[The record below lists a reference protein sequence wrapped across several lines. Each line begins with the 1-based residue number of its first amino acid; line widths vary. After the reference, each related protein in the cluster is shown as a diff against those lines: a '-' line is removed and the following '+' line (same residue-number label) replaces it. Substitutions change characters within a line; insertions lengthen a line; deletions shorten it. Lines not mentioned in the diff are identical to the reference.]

1 MQRTRH
7 KSPCRLPIQAAPPN
21 RLLLG
26 LDQGVPPTAGN
37 GPFVPFSQNSQ
48 LCEFLSSAGGRKLD
62 LGETPSNQV
71 KVLQAEL
78 KSAKERLAAAEAR
91 LFAEQSAKEHA
102 VEAAKFQIRSE
113 MQGKIEEAYD
123 KGYDRCKNAI
133 TDSMKMMQ
141 DFKSAS

>member
-1 MQRTRH
+1 MG
-7 KSPCRLPIQAAPPN
+7 CLPPLQTVEPLS
-21 RLLLG
+21 R
-26 LDQGVPPTAGN
+26 
-37 GPFVPFSQNSQ
+37 NSQ
-48 LCEFLSSAGGRKLD
+48 WCEFCIPSSAGGRKLD

-78 KSAKERLAAAEAR
+78 KSAKQRLAAAEAR

-102 VEAAKFQIRSE
+102 VETAKFQIRSE

-141 DFKSAS
+141 DFKSAA

>member
-1 MQRTRH
+1 M
-7 KSPCRLPIQAAPPN
+7 
-21 RLLLG
+21 
-26 LDQGVPPTAGN
+26 
-37 GPFVPFSQNSQ
+37 
-48 LCEFLSSAGGRKLD
+48 
-62 LGETPSNQV
+62 
-71 KVLQAEL
+71 LQAEL

-91 LFAEQSAKEHA
+91 LLAEQAGKEHA

-113 MQGKIEEAYD
+113 MQGKIEETYD

>member
-1 MQRTRH
+1 MAHQ
-7 KSPCRLPIQAAPPN
+7 
-21 RLLLG
+21 G
-26 LDQGVPPTAGN
+26 LRNYAKRFCPV
-37 GPFVPFSQNSQ
+37 
-48 LCEFLSSAGGRKLD
+48 FLMVHHD
-62 LGETPSNQV
+62 CSNQV

-141 DFKSAS
+141 DFKALCLTSPASAQLAHSACELHLNYI

>member
-1 MQRTRH
+1 M
-7 KSPCRLPIQAAPPN
+7 
-21 RLLLG
+21 
-26 LDQGVPPTAGN
+26 
-37 GPFVPFSQNSQ
+37 
-48 LCEFLSSAGGRKLD
+48 
-62 LGETPSNQV
+62 
-71 KVLQAEL
+71 LQAEL

-91 LFAEQSAKEHA
+91 LLAEQAGKEHA
-102 VEAAKFQIRSE
+102 VEAAKFQIRTE

>member
-1 MQRTRH
+1 M
-7 KSPCRLPIQAAPPN
+7 
-21 RLLLG
+21 
-26 LDQGVPPTAGN
+26 
-37 GPFVPFSQNSQ
+37 
-48 LCEFLSSAGGRKLD
+48 CEFLSSAGGQPRKLD

-78 KSAKERLAAAEAR
+78 KSAKERLAAAEAK
-91 LFAEQSAKEHA
+91 LLAEQAGMEHA

-113 MQGKIEEAYD
+113 MHAKIEEAYD